1 MELTGTELA
10 VEVCTDKV
18 LGIICQ
24 LVDVLDVE
32 RIFFNKGQQHNSFK
46 YCLILI
52 AKIEVKQI
60 VDQVWPV
67 IHNIMAQY
75 PDFTCKV
82 FTLGYTNAQLQQAN
96 LFFLNHCHADKLVYI
111 SDKKD
116 CTWAYPEQ
124 NIQAVCEKA

>member
-1 MELTGTELA
+1 MEPVSHTGKKKLDIHIVNEIVPKLTDV
-10 VEVCTDKV
+10 VEVD
-18 LGIICQ
+18 
-24 LVDVLDVE
+24 
-32 RIFFNKGQQHNSFK
+32 RIFLNKGLQHHSFK
-46 YCLILI
+46 YRLILI
-52 AKIEVKQI
+52 TKIGVRRI
-60 VDQVWPV
+60 MDRIWPV
-67 IHNIMAQY
+67 IHDIMAQY

-82 FTLGYTNAQLQQAN
+82 FTLGYANEQLQQAN